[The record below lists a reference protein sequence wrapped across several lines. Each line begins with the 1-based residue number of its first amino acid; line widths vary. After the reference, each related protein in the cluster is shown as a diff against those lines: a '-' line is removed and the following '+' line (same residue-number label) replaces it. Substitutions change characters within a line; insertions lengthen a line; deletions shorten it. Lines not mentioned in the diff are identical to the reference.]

1 MRPHGYADP
10 SLFVGSGPWTLGPL
24 IAPQSGWSWS
34 FNCSTHARSSWQT
47 ASCRLWT
54 STRVA
59 PTSSHYQ
66 AAHLGLEAACIH
78 DEDGSLVPIAT
89 LFDDVWETIAEIAE
103 ELELLRQLE
112 RLRRRVEEGVGY
124 VRQRRVWR
132 ETQSMQEVVTTLRD
146 ELALEASSTRLD
158 RSRHEVS

>member
-1 MRPHGYADP
+1 
-10 SLFVGSGPWTLGPL
+10 
-24 IAPQSGWSWS
+24 
-34 FNCSTHARSSWQT
+34 
-47 ASCRLWT
+47 
-54 STRVA
+54 
-59 PTSSHYQ
+59 
-66 AAHLGLEAACIH
+66 
-78 DEDGSLVPIAT
+78 VPIAT